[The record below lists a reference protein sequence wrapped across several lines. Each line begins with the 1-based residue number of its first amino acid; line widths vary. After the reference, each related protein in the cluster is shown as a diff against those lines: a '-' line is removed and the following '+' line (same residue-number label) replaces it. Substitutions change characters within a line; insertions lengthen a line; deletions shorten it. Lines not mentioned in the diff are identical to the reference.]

1 MQPIQ
6 RDQTQDQSWTP
17 FYSKWRHGGWYV
29 SNLRYPSGA
38 CGCVSNNYPDGKWR
52 IVCDR
57 RRTDL
62 GKEGD
67 FIFET
72 RDGAARA
79 EFDLVQ
85 NIIAEQALQAALQ
98 DGYLT
103 WGGSPVTGPHLPHG
117 LSEASQV
124 EVIFRNGQRH
134 TGSAQA
140 FGWNHSGYNPHAQI
154 VAYRVVDTTAH
165 SHFAG

>member
-1 MQPIQ
+1 MEAGTYPIFV
-6 RDQTQDQSWTP
+6 TQAGLAAASATTI
-17 FYSKWRHGGWYV
+17 RTV
-29 SNLRYPSGA
+29 SGVLSVTAAAPTWARKATS
-38 CGCVSNNYPDGKWR
+38 S
-52 IVCDR
+52 
-57 RRTDL
+57 L
-62 GKEGD
+62 M
-67 FIFET
+67 T
-72 RDGAARA
+72 RDAAARA